1 MLWAFLRT
9 LLAHCA
15 LVSRG
20 THGQLVARA
29 ASSAV
34 GGDDRL
40 FNKQAPLSSQLLC
53 TFLDSQCWQTSAS
66 NCEMEFCW
74 GLTSCFLSYS
84 EFIPYPWLPLWGARC
99 YLSPVFLWSWW
110 SFSCWFTEVLHV
122 VQTWFLWWQVGWT
135 YLLPISDGVFWGS
148 WMYPSFLLCVVLL

>member
-53 TFLDSQCWQTSAS
+53 TFLDSQCWQTS
-66 NCEMEFCW
+66 
-74 GLTSCFLSYS
+74 LLKKKKVQ
-84 EFIPYPWLPLWGARC
+84 
-99 YLSPVFLWSWW
+99 PVIVKW
-110 SFSCWFTEVLHV
+110 SF
-122 VQTWFLWWQVGWT
+122 VGA
-135 YLLPISDGVFWGS
+135 
-148 WMYPSFLLCVVLL
+148 